1 MTELLLPDQ
10 AIVITGAGRGI
21 GRAYA
26 HAAAVQGALLVVNDI
41 DVETA
46 EAVVAEITQQGGRAV
61 ASGHDVSNWA
71 AAGELIE
78 LCVDT
83 YGRVDGL
90 VNNAGELRVNRPEDQ
105 TEADM
110 NDVLGS
116 SLIGTIA
123 CTTHALPHM
132 QRARRGVIL
141 NVTSGQQ
148 MGAPAMA
155 VYGAAKAGVAAL
167 TYSWSQDLS
176 ADGIRV
182 NAISPNA
189 QTRMAEVFET
199 FVGGTAPGQNE
210 GKAPESNAA
219 LAIYLLS
226 ELSAGVSGQVI
237 RQDGQSIMVCSHPAL
252 ISPSAFLPDGHDA
265 HDVASVMAFELASMF
280 QPVGVRRVSPPNFI

>member
-1 MTELLLPDQ
+1 MTELLADQ

-26 HAAAVQGALLVVNDI
+26 HAAAAEGALLVVNDI
-41 DVETA
+41 DIDTA
-46 EAVVAEITQQGGRAV
+46 EAVVAEITDQGGRAV
-61 ASGHDVSNWA
+61 VSGHDVSNWA

-78 LCVDT
+78 LCVAT
-83 YGRVDGL
+83 YGRIDGL

-132 QRARRGVIL
+132 RQARRGVIL

-155 VYGAAKAGVAAL
+155 VYGAAKSGIAAL
-167 TYSWSQDLS
+167 TYSWSLDLNP
-176 ADGIRV
+176 DGIRV

-189 QTRMAEVFET
+189 QTRMADVFET
-199 FVGGTAPGQNE
+199 FLGDSAPGQNE
-210 GKAPESNAA
+210 GKAPESNAP

-226 ELSAGVSGQVI
+226 ELSAGVTGQVI
-237 RQDGQSIMVCSHPAL
+237 RQDGQSIMVCSHPAV
-252 ISPSAFLPDGHDA
+252 IAPSAFLPEEHNA
-265 HDVASVMAFELASMF
+265 HDVASAVAFELASLF
-280 QPVGVRRVSPPNFI
+280 QPVGVRRVNPPNFV